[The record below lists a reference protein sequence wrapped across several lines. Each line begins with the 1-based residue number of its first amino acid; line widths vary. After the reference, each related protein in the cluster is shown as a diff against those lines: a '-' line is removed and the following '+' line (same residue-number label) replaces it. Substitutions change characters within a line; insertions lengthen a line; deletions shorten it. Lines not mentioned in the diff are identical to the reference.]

1 MGKMSPPIF
10 KPGLGQK
17 GEKRV
22 FNKLYN
28 STPDNFIIL
37 HSLQLRKHIKQ
48 LQGEIDFIVL
58 APDYG
63 IFIFEVKGGEWKV
76 ENGQWTSYLGS
87 QKRLSKKTPFV
98 QAEDNK
104 FSVVNSINKKFPEMR
119 NILTSWG
126 VVLPHITIP
135 KELFEMDGEEWRV
148 WDSTLINNDI
158 FEFIKILSLNE
169 SARLRKMGINTKLPS
184 KEDIEKIS
192 EFLRPNFE
200 CPRLI
205 KSDADYIDHKIEKYT
220 RDQFEVLDSMK
231 DNQKL
236 VIKGGAGTGKTLLA
250 TEAIRR
256 AVFDKKNVVY
266 VCKNREITQEVE
278 KTLMEEGYYK
288 LYPNYP
294 IIKTWDAFLEHQ
306 TLYDSNTLQMKK
318 TSSIDEWYKNL
329 PDTFTKRT
337 EFFENRYIDL
347 PTPSN
352 SSSEKIDKES
362 LLIYEF
368 GFHPLGFKMGGD
380 FIIGDDNLMDIQQ
393 KDYLGTISK
402 EEKISLKNTLDR
414 DCINGIH
421 QNYIQLLFNPYY
433 VYTNKENSIRTQM
446 KEEDREKHKVLPF
459 SEWIKEYEPTEINIF
474 DDIKKE
480 LIKNKKSFLDSTVL
494 DISDDS
500 LFIFSVFSQKG
511 FLIKK
516 STNLKDT
523 YKKHLEFLNDFKE
536 KYINLLKSN
545 NYYGESSNDNE
556 RSFDSDIYGRAVFFS
571 DKKRHKRMI
580 FEKGSSP
587 DVYRVTDDY
596 EIYKYFHTLTDINV
610 NKSHDLN
617 RLSNYIWRYDMEEI
631 AIRIQSEIDYYLAIE
646 KKDFFSNSTNH
657 DLYKLSLPGNKI
669 DILIADECQDIVKL
683 LPDEGIEKSNL
694 YALSK
699 SMKGGLMNGQWMLFL
714 DPMQFTHFKQG
725 IRGGI
730 ESYNAV
736 NNLIKKLSPAYRTLI
751 TNCRNTKEL
760 SSAMFKICDVDEG
773 AQSLNFDYQIN
784 KEIESGIA
792 PRFHY
797 YESNNEIPKILNN
810 ILKPLYKEGVEGRDI
825 QILSN
830 NLKIQ
835 PDVLKANQYFSIFDY
850 ENGVYKN
857 PQIGSE
863 SNLKRRQDN
872 IKIHFFEKGEDNTQI
887 FERMSDDFTPNTSDV
902 TSLVDSYS
910 ALSES
915 LLFVNYLDKEQSDEL
930 IQKIKKLTINNYE
943 PLWKFD
949 EEKLN
954 ALEDQNIFKYFNIDN
969 PKTISFHEKFYK
981 KKKNGDR
988 VVDEE
993 QIDLMLDL
1001 NNWYKEFSS
1010 DKRLFL
1016 PHQILK
1022 RGKML
1027 NPLYTSFGEIYRG
1040 GKIMDSWTYNYKEF
1054 NDRINLTTQKLTE
1067 DETRHIGENKS
1078 KYVAGRITKR
1088 NYGTY
1093 PNLKKHFIKFCED
1106 HIDFE
1111 SKTVRH
1117 STVFK
1122 FRGMDRKYVTLVGV
1136 NKISDYAIQAM
1147 YLGMSRAKVKLD
1159 VIAHKSLATKIEQK
1173 LNEK

>member
-1 MGKMSPPIF
+1 MSPPIF
-10 KPGLGQK
+10 KPGIGQK

-37 HSLQLRKHIKQ
+37 HSLQLRNHVKQ
-48 LQGEIDFIVL
+48 IQGEIDFIVL

-63 IFIFEVKGGEWKV
+63 IFVLEVKGGEWEVK
-76 ENGQWTSYLGS
+76 NGQWISSLGN
-87 QKRLSKKTPFV
+87 QKRTSKKTPFV
-98 QAEDNK
+98 QAEENK
-104 FSVVNSINKKFPEMR
+104 FSIVNSINKKFPEMKK
-119 NILTSWG
+119 ILTSWG
-126 VVLPHITIP
+126 VVLPHVTIP
-135 KELFEMDGEEWRV
+135 KELFEIEGEEWKV

-169 SARLRKMGINTKLPS
+169 SARLRKNGINTKLPS

-220 RDQFEVLDSMK
+220 QDQFEVLDSMK

-266 VCKNREITQEVE
+266 VCKNREITQAVE
-278 KTLMEEGYYK
+278 KTLMNEGYYK
-288 LYPNYP
+288 HYPNYP

-318 TSSIDEWYKNL
+318 SASDEWYDNL
-329 PDTFTKRT
+329 PDLFHKRT
-337 EFFENRYIDL
+337 KFFEKHYID
-347 PTPSN
+347 
-352 SSSEKIDKES
+352 SSSGKIDKES
-362 LLIYEF
+362 LMIYEF
-368 GFHPLGFKMGGD
+368 GFHQLGMTLGGD
-380 FIIGDDNLMDIQQ
+380 FTFGDDLMNLQE
-393 KDYLGTISK
+393 KDYNGTISK
-402 EEKISLKNTLDR
+402 EEKITLKNTVDR
-414 DCINGIH
+414 DCIDGIH
-421 QNYIQLLFNPYY
+421 NNYIELLFNPYRTY
-433 VYTNKENSIRTQM
+433 NRKELAIRRQMTN
-446 KEEDREKHKVLPF
+446 EEKEKHKSLSF
-459 SEWIKEYEPTEINIF
+459 EEWIKEYKPTNINIF

-480 LIKNKKSFLDSTVL
+480 LDKNKKSFLDSTVL
-494 DISDDS
+494 DVSDDS
-500 LFIFSVFSQKG
+500 LFVFSVISQTG

-516 STNLKDT
+516 SKNLKDT

-536 KYINLLKSN
+536 KYINLFN
-545 NYYGESSNDNE
+545 PRTDNDDNKL
-556 RSFDSDIYGRAVFFS
+556 FDNDIYGRVVFFS
-571 DKKRHKRMI
+571 DKKRQKRMI
-580 FEKGSSP
+580 ARKSS
-587 DVYRVTDDY
+587 DAFHDGEDY
-596 EIYKYFHTLTDINV
+596 ELFKYFYALTEINV

-617 RLSNYIWRYDMEEI
+617 RLSNYIWVYRMEDI
-631 AIRIQSEIDYYLAIE
+631 SIRIQNEIDYYLSNE

-657 DLYKLSLPGNKI
+657 DLYKLSLPGNKV

-683 LPDEGIEKSNL
+683 FDHEDESIEKSNL
-694 YALSK
+694 YALNK
-699 SMKGGLMNGQWMLFL
+699 SVRDGLMNGKWMFFL
-714 DPMQFTHFKQG
+714 DPMQFIHFKKG
-725 IRGGI
+725 VKGGI
-730 ESYNAV
+730 ESYNFV

-751 TNCRNTKEL
+751 TNCRNTKEI
-760 SSAMFKICDVDEG
+760 SSAMFKICDVNEG
-773 AQSLNFDYQIN
+773 AKSLNFDYHVN

-797 YESNNEIPKILNN
+797 YEANNEIPKILNN

-825 QILSN
+825 QILSTN
-830 NLKIQ
+830 TKIQ

-850 ENGVYKN
+850 ENGSYKN

-863 SNLKRRQDN
+863 SNFESRQDN
-872 IKIHFFEKGEDNTQI
+872 IKLHFFENGSLGGDDEHI
-887 FERMSDDFTPNTSDV
+887 FGRLSKDFTPNVSD
-902 TSLVDSYS
+902 TFSSVDSYS
-910 ALSES
+910 SLDKN
-915 LLFVNYLDKEQSDEL
+915 LLFVNYLDKKQSDEL
-930 IQKIKKLTINNYE
+930 IQKINKLTINDYE
-943 PLWKFD
+943 PLWIFD
-949 EEKLN
+949 EEK
-954 ALEDQNIFKYFNIDN
+954 LEDQNIFKHFNIDN
-969 PKTISFHEKFYK
+969 PKIISFHEKFYK

-1016 PHQILK
+1016 PHQIRK

-1027 NPLYTSFGEIYRG
+1027 NPLYTPFGEIYRG
-1040 GKIMDSWTYNYKEF
+1040 GKIKDSWTYNYKEF
-1054 NDRINLTTQKLTE
+1054 NERINLTTQKLNE
-1067 DETRHIGENKS
+1067 DEKNYIREKDID
-1078 KYVAGRITKR
+1078 RITKQ
-1088 NYGTY
+1088 NLGTY
-1093 PNLKKHFIKFCED
+1093 PNLKNHFIKFCEE
-1106 HIDFE
+1106 HINFE

-1159 VIAHKSLATKIEQK
+1159 IIAHRSLATKIEQK